1 MKKINTEGIKSITF
15 SDTLFQNELITL
27 EEYEIESIYQDKTTG
42 DYIIDNCDGL
52 VFTAIKLEINYKNKR
67 EVTLN

>member
-27 EEYEIESIYQDKTTG
+27 EEYEIESIYQDETTG